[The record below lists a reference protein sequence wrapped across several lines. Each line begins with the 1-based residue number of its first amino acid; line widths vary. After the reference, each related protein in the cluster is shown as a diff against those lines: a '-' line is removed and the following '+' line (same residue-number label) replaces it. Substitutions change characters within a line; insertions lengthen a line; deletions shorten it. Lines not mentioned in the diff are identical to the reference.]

1 MVTKPIANSL
11 VEHIAL
17 AQEVD
22 HRVALATVR
31 LSDVVIRGIAVWRNR
46 HGKLRVYFP
55 SYKLGAGWEDAIAVP
70 AELRAQVEADVISAY
85 KAAKDAARK
94 SVDNPENEESSK
106 NAL

>member
-1 MVTKPIANSL
+1 MVTKPSL

-17 AQEVD
+17 AQELD

-31 LSDVVIRGIAVWRNR
+31 LGDVVIRGVAVWRSR
-46 HGKLRVYFP
+46 HGKLRVCFP
-55 SYKLGAGWEDAIAVP
+55 SYKLGEGWEDAIAVP

-94 SVDNPENEESSK
+94 SVDNSENEESIK